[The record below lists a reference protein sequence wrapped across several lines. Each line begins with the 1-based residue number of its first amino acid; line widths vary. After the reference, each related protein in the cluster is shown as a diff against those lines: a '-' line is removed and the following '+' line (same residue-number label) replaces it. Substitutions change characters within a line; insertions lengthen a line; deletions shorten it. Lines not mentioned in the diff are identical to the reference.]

1 MSQNISSYKTF
12 LTKHCTRESLNL
24 INISACF
31 SPALLIIRILAPKT
45 EKWGQDPNNEQ
56 CIYTLLIIRI
66 LAPYLFL
73 RYWGQDPN
81 NEQCLYNIA
90 YY

>member
-1 MSQNISSYKTF
+1 MAVHPNYEISYECARGLS
-12 LTKHCTRESLNL
+12 
-24 INISACF
+24 
-31 SPALLIIRILAPKT
+31 LLIIRILAPKT

-81 NEQCLYNIA
+81 NEHVYITLLIIRILA
-90 YY
+90 PLF